1 MRLVETVLDILRGT
15 RRRAA
20 GRRLRGQTEVE
31 IAPDAK
37 VAFERIRYQPG
48 SFLRIGA
55 GSIVESA
62 IAFDKAGGTVSIG
75 RNTFIGSST
84 LVCSERIDIGDDV
97 LIAWGCT
104 IVDHDS
110 HSLDWSER
118 KDDVVNWYRKNK
130 DWTHVD
136 RQPIEIRDKAWI
148 GFNVLIL
155 KGVSIGEGAVV
166 GAGSIVTTDVPPYSL
181 VAGNP
186 ARIIRS
192 L

>member
-1 MRLVETVLDILRGT
+1 MSLFQTVFDILT
-15 RRRAA
+15 SMRRRAA
-20 GRRLRGQTEVE
+20 RRRLLGQTEVE

-37 VAFERIRYQPG
+37 VAFERIRYRPG
-48 SFLRIGA
+48 SPLRIGA

-62 IAFDKAGGTVSIG
+62 IAFDRAGGAVSIG
-75 RNTFIGSST
+75 CNTFIGGST
-84 LVCSERIDIGDDV
+84 LVCAERIDIGDDV

-110 HSLDWSER
+110 HSLNWSER
-118 KDDVVNWYRKNK
+118 KDDVVNWYHKNK
-130 DWTHVD
+130 DWTHVE

-148 GFNVLIL
+148 GLNVLIL

-166 GAGSIVTTDVPPYSL
+166 GAGSVVTKDVPPYSL

-186 ARIIRS
+186 ARIINS